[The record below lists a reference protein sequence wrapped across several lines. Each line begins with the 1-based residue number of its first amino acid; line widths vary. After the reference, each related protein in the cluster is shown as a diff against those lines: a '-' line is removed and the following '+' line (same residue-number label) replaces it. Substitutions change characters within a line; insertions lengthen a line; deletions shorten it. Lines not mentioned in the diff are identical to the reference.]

1 MWGVATPSLGLT
13 SLMFNIDYS
22 LEGKILAAV
31 ISDFRFI
38 QASFIRCDKT
48 QDLRP
53 WLNNQV
59 CLPFQSLLPTNI

>member
-13 SLMFNIDYS
+13 LLMSNTDYS

-31 ISDFRFI
+31 ISDFQFVHV
-38 QASFIRCDKT
+38 SFLGCDKT
-48 QDLRP
+48 QGLRP